1 MRKPASDE
9 RDLEAHP
16 EAGSRD
22 PGRRRCPGTQE
33 GGGSS
38 PSRPAGLRRQVARL
52 TIARFRQ
59 PKSGDREMGP
69 AFTSSKGGT
78 FASEFPRRRNR
89 TPAVLPPRAHF
100 RPAQLALWIPLCLVH
115 GGATAWLAFGIQKRF
130 APLGLFPILLG
141 LAMGI
146 TLAGLMR
153 LVHVAG
159 RSTIV
164 AGTVVAVTVAVFG
177 QHYFCYQEQA
187 SGGRTPGGAVF
198 AWPLEPIRTSF
209 AARRPY
215 RPTAPSNSCA
225 GRQFAGVP
233 SRGRSWR
240 EAGGAWASWALDGG
254 LVLLAALLVVI
265 PAARQPYC
273 DRCRTWYSTVRRGAV
288 SLDAAAA
295 VATELGFTAP
305 EEALSA
311 SVSSGSVPGRMWR
324 GWDSRYAGRCRRWR
338 RM

>member
-1 MRKPASDE
+1 MN
-9 RDLEAHP
+9 
-16 EAGSRD
+16 
-22 PGRRRCPGTQE
+22 
-33 GGGSS
+33 S
-38 PSRPAGLRRQVARL
+38 PQTEPHA
-52 TIARFRQ
+52 
-59 PKSGDREMGP
+59 
-69 AFTSSKGGT
+69 
-78 FASEFPRRRNR
+78 
-89 TPAVLPPRAHF
+89 AVLPPRAHF

-177 QHYFCYQEQA
+177 QHYFSYQEQRQEA
-187 SGGRTPGGAVF
+187 ERQAAQF
-198 AWPLEPIRTSF
+198 RM
-209 AARRPY
+209 AARAHPDIVRG
-215 RPTAPSNSCA
+215 APP
-225 GRQFAGVP
+225 VP
-233 SRGRSWR
+233 ANGAFEFLRWQAIRGRPITGTIVAR
-240 EAGGAWASWALDGG
+240 GGWAWASWALDGG

-311 SVSSGSVPGRMWR
+311 VFRVVQCQGGCGVVGFEICWEMPKVAPNVKRFWISSEQR
-324 GWDSRYAGRCRRWR
+324 SRLEELLHPESAAPSENTKRVTKH
-338 RM
+338 